1 MIDYF
6 GRTREE
12 FIDFITDMLILKEDN
27 IMANTILDE
36 YFNVQH
42 NNWESREDIWELRTD
57 ILEILKTICSKHQ
70 PKFITKIYKIN

>member
-12 FIDFITDMLILKEDN
+12 FIDFITDMLILKEDS
-27 IMANTILDE
+27 IIANTILDE

-57 ILEILKTICSKHQ
+57 ILVEHYAKSQQLKKKKSK
-70 PKFITKIYKIN
+70 

>member
-42 NNWESREDIWELRTD
+42 NNWELRTD
-57 ILEILKTICSKHQ
+57 ILVEHYVKSQQLKKKKSK
-70 PKFITKIYKIN
+70 